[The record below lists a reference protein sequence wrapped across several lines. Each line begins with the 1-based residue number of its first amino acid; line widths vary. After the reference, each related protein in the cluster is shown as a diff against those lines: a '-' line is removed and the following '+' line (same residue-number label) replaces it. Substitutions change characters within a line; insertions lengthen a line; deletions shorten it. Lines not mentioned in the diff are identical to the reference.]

1 MSAKTTPPRRKKK
14 QQPPPVEEPEEESE
28 EEISPEMLAL
38 MEQRSFANPVNEGL
52 EELCKLNGWTEDQ
65 FVRDAECLAS
75 MEIFW
80 GGWHHI
86 PPCMSHF
93 AGVEFLQIMNQQ
105 MTELRNLESCRSLR
119 QLQREAGERR
129 RVRRQY
135 QSQPAAK

>member
-65 FVRDAECLAS
+65 FVRDAESLARL
-75 MEIFW
+75 
-80 GGWHHI
+80 
-86 PPCMSHF
+86 C
-93 AGVEFLQIMNQQ
+93 A
-105 MTELRNLESCRSLR
+105 
-119 QLQREAGERR
+119 
-129 RVRRQY
+129 
-135 QSQPAAK
+135 